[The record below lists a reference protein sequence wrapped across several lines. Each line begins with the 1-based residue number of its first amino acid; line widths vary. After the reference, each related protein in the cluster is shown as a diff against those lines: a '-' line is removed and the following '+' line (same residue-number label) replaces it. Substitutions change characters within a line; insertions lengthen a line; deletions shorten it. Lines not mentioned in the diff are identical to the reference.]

1 MPKPE
6 KSAQCPSKIAI
17 ASKKSLLNVLEF
29 EKSPERRV
37 YKMVQLGL
45 QCMPMLYPPLWC
57 S

>member
-1 MPKPE
+1 MPKSE
-6 KSAQCPSKIAI
+6 KSGQFPSKIAI

-37 YKMVQLGL
+37 YKMVPLGL